1 MHEHDII
8 YVLIKGIHRQ
18 SHYEYKTSANRQG
31 KTCGISQIKHA
42 DHTIYANHKD
52 CNFENKISIPSG
64 RAGSIRKQHDA
75 LLL

>member
-42 DHTIYANHKD
+42 IILFTLIT
-52 CNFENKISIPSG
+52 KIATLI
-64 RAGSIRKQHDA
+64 IRLAYPTAEPEVPESDMM
-75 LLL
+75 LC